1 MKQSPGIK
9 SFKELVHQLSCKR
22 LTAFF
27 LFFLCGLSSDFST
40 GSLLTHGCER
50 LLQFYNI
57 FFIFGAKLCICLIR
71 VEFPCCE
78 KPLRSSIRRLW
89 RAASCISSSFFLKLS
104 DFSIADAQIPNV
116 ANLINIFRSFKRLGF
131 QNNSYPLA
139 PSKHSE
145 AMQKWVSQSHKG
157 GSNWCYF

>member
-57 FFIFGAKLCICLIR
+57 FFH
-71 VEFPCCE
+71 
-78 KPLRSSIRRLW
+78 LW
-89 RAASCISSSFFLKLS
+89 GETVHMLNMSR
-104 DFSIADAQIPNV
+104 IPM
-116 ANLINIFRSFKRLGF
+116 L
-131 QNNSYPLA
+131 
-139 PSKHSE
+139 
-145 AMQKWVSQSHKG
+145 
-157 GSNWCYF
+157 